1 MNKELS
7 KRLAK
12 LIPENGGFDISFNL
26 TNSGVAG
33 KSASTMNLVV
43 FGAAAEGK
51 GPAILKKISI
61 PAIADSIE
69 EANTSALES
78 ALTLL
83 GV

>member
-1 MNKELS
+1 MNTELS
-7 KRLAK
+7 QRLAK
-12 LIPENGGFDISFNL
+12 LIPTDGGFDISFNL
-26 TNSGVAG
+26 TNSGVTG
-33 KSASTMNLVV
+33 KSASTLNLVI

-51 GPAILKKISI
+51 GPSILKKISI

-69 EANTSALES
+69 LANTSALDS